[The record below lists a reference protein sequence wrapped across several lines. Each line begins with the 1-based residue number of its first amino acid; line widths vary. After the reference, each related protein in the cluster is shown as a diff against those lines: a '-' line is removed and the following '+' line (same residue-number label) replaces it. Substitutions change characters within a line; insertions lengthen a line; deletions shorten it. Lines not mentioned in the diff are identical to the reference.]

1 MSYLCEKAS
10 WLAWLCKLPAPVNGI
25 SAWRLSSAALTS
37 AVQGVLPPAALAVL
51 FMLLPIVLRLFAK
64 FEGIPLNSAIERSLM
79 TRYFIFLF
87 IHGFIIVTLAS
98 GLVASIPLI
107 ANNPGSAV
115 TLLATQLPLAST
127 FFLTCVA
134 VSQGV
139 ADRAAT
145 S

>member
-1 MSYLCEKAS
+1 MAG
-10 WLAWLCKLPAPVNGI
+10 LALQAARAGQWHQCVATRQPL
-25 SAWRLSSAALTS
+25 ALTS

-139 ADRAAT
+139 ADGAGT